1 MKLLHDGRVD
11 SLEALLTGPHAP
23 EKVAG
28 TGGLSEAEV
37 KDLVEYLKS
46 L

>member
-11 SLEALLTGPHAP
+11 SLEQLLTGPHAP

-28 TGGLSEAEV
+28 SKLSEAEL